1 MKLKK
6 IMGIVLALV
15 LVLSMVPA
23 AFAAEGDT
31 PVTQVWLQ
39 KTYNAEKGHAFTF
52 HFTAVQDTTTAG
64 YVKTPVS
71 CTIEGISFAETDT
84 GTTKKRAEL
93 TFGTFTKVGTYR
105 YTVTENAVEGWT
117 DTDHEK
123 LIKSQAE
130 YEVLVY
136 VDQDADGS
144 AKIANIVVNRTKKD
158 DGTALDEPVK
168 VDAPDDPEKNGFDF
182 ENTYVYEAGYGP
194 DPTDPD
200 PDYPTKGSLDVSKT
214 VTKNGADLAQG
225 DAEEK
230 KEFSF
235 TATFDFPAGT
245 KENSLGGVKANGEA
259 ITLTNKSYTFTLTH
273 GHDMKFTGLP
283 VGTTVTVTEAGVPN
297 YKASASVSM
306 DEAAATT
313 VSSNDYNTA
322 LTVSGRKLGE
332 KTNTIDVTNDHL
344 YIPPMGVLLNV
355 LPYVLMLAIAGGM
368 MTLFAALKRK
378 KAQYEEY

>member
-15 LVLSMVPA
+15 LVLSMVPT
-23 AFAAEGDT
+23 AFAAEEDT

-64 YVKTPVS
+64 YVKTPIS
-71 CTIEGISFAETDT
+71 CTIAGISFAETDT

-93 TFGTFTKVGTYR
+93 SFGAFTEVGTYR
-105 YTVTENAVEGWT
+105 YFVTENDVADWT
-117 DTDHEK
+117 DTEHEK

-136 VDQDADGS
+136 VDQDADGN
-144 AKIANIVVNRTKKD
+144 AKIANIVVNRTKRD
-158 DGTALDEPVK
+158 DGTATTPVK
-168 VDAPDDPEKNGFDF
+168 VDAPDDDTNGFDF

-200 PDYPTKGSLDVSKT
+200 PQYDTKGSLDVSKK
-214 VTKNGADLAQG
+214 VTKNGADLVEG
-225 DAEEK
+225 DAEAS

-235 TATFDFPAGT
+235 TASFTFPTGT
-245 KENSLGGVKANGEA
+245 DANSLGGIKANGGA
-259 ITLTNKSYTFTLTH
+259 ITLTGGAYTFKLTH
-273 GHDMKFTGLP
+273 NQDMKFTGLP
-283 VGTTVTVTEAGVPN
+283 VGTTVTVTEAGAPN

-306 DEAAATT
+306 NEAAAST
-313 VSSNDYNTA
+313 VSNKEYNKD
-322 LTVSGRKLGE
+322 LTVSGQKLGE
-332 KTNTIDVTNDHL
+332 KTNTIDVTNENL

-368 MTLFAALKRK
+368 MMLFAALKRK